1 MSITIQITR
10 NAINAI
16 VSGETEITPEKI
28 VSLSGQT
35 YDKYSN
41 YIFEIKEDITIPIGK
56 TLKGFDNIVVNPTTK
71 NITIKNGGTIE
82 DCIITL
88 NTNDNG
94 YYCSIISNGYVDGNN
109 NFEGNIINCHI
120 TLFGNSWIDNG
131 DGGIG
136 NITGGSI
143 TLKNNTNFYNGNG
156 GVGNITGCFITLEDN
171 SEFYNDSYTLNNCI
185 FINGSA
191 KLCNFYNYKDNNGN
205 IITTKYGTLKDNYIF
220 ADDTST
226 IQNSYDNKPGVFNNT
241 YLRFSSSS
249 NIDITEYQ
257 SLLADSFTLGKTIMS
272 YLNKQFSE
280 LKKTITD
287 KNNVNSLA
295 SKINTLNTNYSDLK
309 KATTDKNNV
318 NSLASQISKLEKNTV
333 GADYTDKQSLFSKI
347 SDLTEATTDKNNDNS
362 LASQISNLTEATT
375 DKNNKDSLASQIS
388 KLEKNTVGVNYTD
401 EHSLFSKINNLT
413 KTTTDKDNSL
423 ASQIREL
430 STRVGGLEST
440 TNSLEVN
447 EIALQIEGLSKD
459 IEELVKRIQMLF
471 YNLPNDMSEQLV
483 NKSSDSI
490 QKLLLLLLLNKSNN
504 DLTSNINRL
513 LKQ

>member
-1 MSITIQITR
+1 MSSQLITIQITQ
-10 NAINAI
+10 AII
-16 VSGETEITPEKI
+16 DVFGSGETEITPRKI
-28 VSLSGQT
+28 VTKNGKT
-35 YDKYSN
+35 YIEGSN
-41 YIFEIKEDITIPIGK
+41 YIFQINKNIIIPNGK
-56 TLKGFDNIVVNPTTK
+56 ILKDFENIVVNDAIIF
-71 NITIKNGGTIE
+71 NRGTIKNCT
-82 DCIITL
+82 ITL
-88 NTNDNG
+88 NDSSKFYNG
-94 YYCSIISNGYVDGNN
+94 TDD
-109 NFEGNIINCHI
+109 EGNINGCNI
-120 TLFGNSWIDNG
+120 TLG
-131 DGGIG
+131 D
-136 NITGGSI
+136 
-143 TLKNNTNFYNGNG
+143 
-156 GVGNITGCFITLEDN
+156 D
-171 SEFYNDSYTLNNCI
+171 SEFYNSSYILNNCI

-191 KLCNFYNYKDNNGN
+191 KLYNFYNYKDNGKT
-205 IITTKYGTLKDNYIF
+205 ITNYGTLKDNCIF
-220 ADDTST
+220 ADDTSI

-257 SLLADSFTLGKTIMS
+257 SLPADLFTLGKTIMS

-287 KNNVNSLA
+287 ENNKNSLA
-295 SKINTLNTNYSDLK
+295 SKINTLNTNYSNLT

-347 SDLTEATTDKNNDNS
+347 SDLTK
-362 LASQISNLTEATT
+362 ATT

-423 ASQIREL
+423 ASQISKL

-490 QKLLLLLLLNKSNN
+490 QKLLLLLLLNKSDN
-504 DLTSNINRL
+504 DLTSNIKRL

>member
-1 MSITIQITR
+1 MSGSSITIQITQIIID
-10 NAINAI
+10 AI
-16 VSGETEITPEKI
+16 GETVIAPEEIVKKN
-28 VSLSGQT
+28 GQE
-35 YDKYSN
+35 YDKNSD
-41 YIFEIKEDITIPIGK
+41 YIFEIKEDITIRTGK
-56 TLKGFDNIVVNPTTK
+56 TFKGFKNIVVKPETGDV
-71 NITIKNGGTIE
+71 TINNGGTIE

-109 NFEGNIINCHI
+109 NFEGNINSCNI
-120 TLFGNSWIDNG
+120 TLNNNSDFYNGN
-131 DGGIG
+131 GGVG
-136 NITGGSI
+136 NITGCFI
-143 TLKNNTNFYNGNG
+143 TLEDNSEFYNGNG

-191 KLCNFYNYKDNNGN
+191 KLYNFYNYKDNKSN

-220 ADDTST
+220 ADDTSI

-241 YLRFSSSS
+241 YLRFSGSS
-249 NIDITEYQ
+249 NIDIAEYQ

-287 KNNVNSLA
+287 ENNKNSLA

-309 KATTDKNNV
+309 KATTDKNNN

-333 GADYTDKQSLFSKI
+333 GVDYTDKQSLFSKI
-347 SDLTEATTDKNNDNS
+347 NNLTKATTDKNN
-362 LASQISNLTEATT
+362 
-375 DKNNKDSLASQIS
+375 NNSLASQIS
-388 KLEKNTVGVNYTD
+388 KLEKNTVGVDYTD
-401 EHSLFSKINNLT
+401 KQSLFSKINNLT

-447 EIALQIEGLSKD
+447 KIALQIEGLSKD

-490 QKLLLLLLLNKSNN
+490 QKLLLLLLLNKSDN
-504 DLTSNINRL
+504 DLTSNIKRL

>member
-1 MSITIQITR
+1 MSSSLITIQITQ
-10 NAINAI
+10 NVIDAFG
-16 VSGETEITPEKI
+16 SEETEITPEKI
-28 VSLSGQT
+28 VTKSCQT
-35 YDKYSN
+35 YDEKSD
-41 YIFEIKEDITIPIGK
+41 YIFTINENITIRTGI
-56 TLKGFDNIVVNPTTK
+56 TLKDFENIVVNPGYK
-71 NITIKNGGTIE
+71 ISNRSIIDDCNITLK
-82 DCIITL
+82 
-88 NTNDNG
+88 
-94 YYCSIISNGYVDGNN
+94 SNSKLYNN
-109 NFEGNIINCHI
+109 
-120 TLFGNSWIDNG
+120 
-131 DGGIG
+131 DGGYITGSNITSSGSSKIYNKIGGSINDG
-136 NITGGSI
+136 NITLSS
-143 TLKNNTNFYNGNG
+143 
-156 GVGNITGCFITLEDN
+156 N
-171 SEFYNDSYTLNNCI
+171 SEFYNSDSITGSNITLSDSSKFYNGAEGTANITGDSITLNKYSEFYNNSYILNNCI

-191 KLCNFYNYKDNNGN
+191 KLCNFYNYKDNEGN

-241 YLRFSSSS
+241 YLRFSGSS

-257 SLLADSFTLGKTIMS
+257 SLQADSFTLGKTIMS

-280 LKKTITD
+280 
-287 KNNVNSLA
+287 
-295 SKINTLNTNYSDLK
+295 LK

-347 SDLTEATTDKNNDNS
+347 SDLTKATTDKNNDNS

-423 ASQIREL
+423 ASQISVLR
-430 STRVGGLEST
+430 TRVGGLEST

-490 QKLLLLLLLNKSNN
+490 QKLLLLLLLNKSDN

-513 LKQ
+513 LRQ

>member
-1 MSITIQITR
+1 MSIRIQITQ
-10 NAINAI
+10 NVIDAL
-16 VSGETEITPEKI
+16 SGETIITPEKI
-28 VSLSGQT
+28 VNQSGQI
-35 YDKYSN
+35 YDKDSN
-41 YIFEIKEDITIPIGK
+41 YIFEIKENITIPTGK
-56 TLKGFDNIVVNPTTK
+56 TLKGFENIVVNPTTK

-88 NTNDNG
+88 NTNDAG
-94 YYCSIISNGYVDGNN
+94 KGGIISNGYVDNGN

-191 KLCNFYNYKDNNGN
+191 KLYNFYNYKDNKGN

-220 ADDTST
+220 ADDTSI
-226 IQNSYDNKPGVFNNT
+226 IQNSYDNTPGVFNNT
-241 YLRFSSSS
+241 YLRFSGSS

-257 SLLADSFTLGKTIMS
+257 SLPADSFTLGKTIMS

-295 SKINTLNTNYSDLK
+295 SQINTLNTNYSNLK
-309 KATTDKNNV
+309 KATTDKNN
-318 NSLASQISKLEKNTV
+318 K
-333 GADYTDKQSLFSKI
+333 D
-347 SDLTEATTDKNNDNS
+347 S

-388 KLEKNTVGVNYTD
+388 KLEKNTVGTDYTD
-401 EHSLFSKINNLT
+401 KQSLFSKINNLT

-423 ASQIREL
+423 ASQISEL

-459 IEELVKRIQMLF
+459 IEELVKRIQILF

-490 QKLLLLLLLNKSNN
+490 QKLLLLLLLNKSDS
-504 DLTSNINRL
+504 DLTSNIKRL

>member
-1 MSITIQITR
+1 MSSSLITIQITQ
-10 NAINAI
+10 NVIDAFG
-16 VSGETEITPEKI
+16 SEETEITPEKI
-28 VSLSGQT
+28 VTKSCQS
-35 YDKYSN
+35 YDENSD
-41 YIFEIKEDITIPIGK
+41 YIFEIKEDIIIPTGK
-56 TLKGFDNIVVNPTTK
+56 TLKDFKNIVVNPGYHID
-71 NITIKNGGTIE
+71 NSGTINNCTITFNGNKNNNVMILSFINNGYQYYDDNNDE
-82 DCIITL
+82 WIKCEGNINDCNITL
-88 NTNDNG
+88 NI
-94 YYCSIISNGYVDGNN
+94 YSFI
-109 NFEGNIINCHI
+109 
-120 TLFGNSWIDNG
+120 
-131 DGGIG
+131 
-136 NITGGSI
+136 
-143 TLKNNTNFYNGNG
+143 YNGNG
-156 GVGNITGCFITLEDN
+156 GVGNINGCFITLNGD
-171 SEFYNDSYTLNNCI
+171 SEFYNDSYILNNCI

-257 SLLADSFTLGKTIMS
+257 SLPADSFTLGKTIMS

-309 KATTDKNNV
+309 KATTDKNN
-318 NSLASQISKLEKNTV
+318 
-333 GADYTDKQSLFSKI
+333 
-347 SDLTEATTDKNNDNS
+347 
-362 LASQISNLTEATT
+362 
-375 DKNNKDSLASQIS
+375 KDSLASQIS
-388 KLEKNTVGVNYTD
+388 KLEKNTFGVNYTD
-401 EHSLFSKINNLT
+401 KQSLFSKISNLT

>member
-1 MSITIQITR
+1 M
-10 NAINAI
+10 
-16 VSGETEITPEKI
+16 GK
-28 VSLSGQT
+28 
-35 YDKYSN
+35 KYSGN
-41 YIFEIKEDITIPIGK
+41 DKAFS
-56 TLKGFDNIVVNPTTK
+56 TTGEAVESLAKKYVELSNGVDKFSNK
-71 NITIKNGGTIE
+71 NITLSSNSEFYNSDSITGSNITLSGSSKFYNGAEGTANITG
-82 DCIITL
+82 DSITL
-88 NTNDNG
+88 NEE
-94 YYCSIISNGYVDGNN
+94 S
-109 NFEGNIINCHI
+109 
-120 TLFGNSWIDNG
+120 
-131 DGGIG
+131 
-136 NITGGSI
+136 
-143 TLKNNTNFYNGNG
+143 KFYNGYSRG
-156 GVGNITGCFITLEDN
+156 GNINNCTIILNND
-171 SEFYNDSYTLNNCI
+171 SEFYNDSYILNNCI

-241 YLRFSSSS
+241 YLRFSGSS

-257 SLLADSFTLGKTIMS
+257 SLPADSFTLGKTIMS

-295 SKINTLNTNYSDLK
+295 SQINTLNTNYSNLK
-309 KATTDKNNV
+309 K
-318 NSLASQISKLEKNTV
+318 
-333 GADYTDKQSLFSKI
+333 
-347 SDLTEATTDKNNDNS
+347 
-362 LASQISNLTEATT
+362 ATT

-401 EHSLFSKINNLT
+401 EHNLFSKINNLT

-490 QKLLLLLLLNKSNN
+490 QKLLLLLLLNKSDN
-504 DLTSNINRL
+504 DLTSNIKRL